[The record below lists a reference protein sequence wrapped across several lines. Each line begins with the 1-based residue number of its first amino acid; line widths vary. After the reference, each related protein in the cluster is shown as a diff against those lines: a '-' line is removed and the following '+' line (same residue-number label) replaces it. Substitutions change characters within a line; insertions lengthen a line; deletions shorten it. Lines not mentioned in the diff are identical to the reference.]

1 MGRPT
6 KENSLTPED
15 VVNAAINCVEKEGIS
30 ALGVN
35 RVARELRIKPP
46 AIYKHIDGNASLRKA
61 VAVASW
67 RKFFAYYKKETIQA
81 TDFRTL
87 LKIGGHAT
95 RNFARLHKGLYE
107 VMMRVQLQPD
117 DPEAMSVIQEAL
129 GFFQMG
135 VNQKE
140 LTENQLI
147 DTVRMVN
154 AAVYG
159 YITLEQVG
167 LLTLSRSTDD
177 SFEVMLEALSVAIE
191 HIAKNE

>member
-1 MGRPT
+1 MGRPK
-6 KENSLTPED
+6 KENSLTPKD
-15 VVNAAINCVEKEGIS
+15 VVNAAIKCVEKEGIS

-35 RVARELRIKPP
+35 RVARELKIKPP
-46 AIYKHIDGNASLRKA
+46 AIYKHIDGNSSLRKA

-67 RKFFAYYKKETIQA
+67 KKFFAYYKEETIEVKE
-81 TDFRTL
+81 FCIL
-87 LKIGGHAT
+87 VKIGGHAT

-107 VMMRVQLQPD
+107 VMMQVQLQPD
-117 DPEAMSVIQEAL
+117 DPEALLVIQEAL
-129 GFFQMG
+129 SFFKKGF
-135 VNQKE
+135 NKNK
-140 LTENQLI
+140 LTENQLVDI
-147 DTVRMVN
+147 MRMVN

-159 YITLEQVG
+159 YITLEQAG

>member
-1 MGRPT
+1 MGRPK

-15 VVNAAINCVEKEGIS
+15 VINAAINCVEKEGIS

-35 RVARELRIKPP
+35 RVARELKIKPP

-67 RKFFAYYKKETIQA
+67 RKFFTYYKEETIEA
-81 TDFRTL
+81 TEFRTF
-87 LKIGGHAT
+87 LKIGGHTT
-95 RNFARLHKGLYE
+95 RNFARLHTGLYE
-107 VMMRVQLQPD
+107 VMMQVRLQPD
-117 DPEAMSVIQEAL
+117 DSEALLVIQEAL
-129 GFFQMG
+129 SLFKKGLNKNKLQD
-135 VNQKE
+135 
-140 LTENQLI
+140 NQLVDI
-147 DTVRMVN
+147 VRMVN

-159 YITLEQVG
+159 YITLEQAG

>member
-1 MGRPT
+1 MGRPK

-15 VVNAAINCVEKEGIS
+15 VVNAAINCVEEEGIS

-67 RKFFAYYKKETIQA
+67 RKFFVYYKEETVEA
-81 TDFRTL
+81 TEFCTL

-95 RNFARLHKGLYE
+95 RNFARLHSGLYE
-107 VMMRVQLQPD
+107 VMMQVQLQPD
-117 DPEAMSVIQEAL
+117 DPEAMPVIEEAL
-129 GFFQMG
+129 SFFKKGFKK
-135 VNQKE
+135 NKLE
-140 LTENQLI
+140 ENQLI
-147 DTVRMVN
+147 DIVRMVN

-159 YITLEQVG
+159 YISLEKAG

>member
-1 MGRPT
+1 MGRPK

-35 RVARELRIKPP
+35 RVARELKIKPP

-67 RKFFAYYKKETIQA
+67 RKFFAYYQEEIIET
-81 TDFRTL
+81 TEFRTL

-95 RNFARLHKGLYE
+95 RNFARLHTGLYE
-107 VMMRVQLQPD
+107 VMMQVQLQPD
-117 DPEAMSVIQEAL
+117 DPEALLVIQEAL
-129 GFFQMG
+129 SFFKKGF
-135 VNQKE
+135 NKNKLKE
-140 LTENQLI
+140 SQLI
-147 DTVRMVN
+147 DIMRMVN

-159 YITLEQVG
+159 YITLEQAG
-167 LLTLSRSTDD
+167 LLTLSRSTDY

-191 HIAKNE
+191 HIAKNQ

>member
-1 MGRPT
+1 MGRPK

-15 VVNAAINCVEKEGIS
+15 VINAAINCVEKEGIS

-35 RVARELRIKPP
+35 RVARELKIKPP

-67 RKFFAYYKKETIQA
+67 RKFFAYYKEETIEA
-81 TDFRTL
+81 TEFRTL

-107 VMMRVQLQPD
+107 VMMQVQLQPN
-117 DPEAMSVIQEAL
+117 DPEALLIIQEAL
-129 GFFQMG
+129 SFFKKGF
-135 VNQKE
+135 NKNK
-140 LTENQLI
+140 LKDNQLVDI
-147 DTVRMVN
+147 VRMVN

-159 YITLEQVG
+159 YITLEQAG

-191 HIAKNE
+191 FIAKNE

>member
-35 RVARELRIKPP
+35 RVARELKIKPP

-67 RKFFAYYKKETIQA
+67 RKFFTYYKKETNEA
-81 TDFRTL
+81 TEFRTL

-107 VMMRVQLQPD
+107 VMMQVQLQPN
-117 DPEAMSVIQEAL
+117 DPEALLIIQEAL
-129 GFFQMG
+129 GFFKKG
-135 VNQKE
+135 FNQNK
-140 LTENQLI
+140 LQDNQLVDI
-147 DTVRMVN
+147 VRMVN